1 MIKEQLNQGSF
12 IVDNLLPAI
21 KVLKDTKNRV
31 YNYSQIGTSIYDL
44 LQDDIFYSDFISL
57 LSKAEN
63 RFTEEFNKL

>member
-1 MIKEQLNQGSF
+1 MTKEQLNQGSF